1 MYCGWWFDSMGIF
14 FFFVLWKVWTHTAY
28 EFIYDEFSM
37 NSYIF
42 CTLNIRIHTNMNSYY
57 VWIHIMYE
65 FIYFLQLSCM
75 NSYIFRSMNSYYVW
89 IHILFAVIM
98 YEFIYFLQCKIKAA
112 SPREPRARS
121 ASREGEARAHLL
133 PRPGRA
139 RLPRPLGLRA
149 AAPIVRVACRC
160 PDS

>member
-1 MYCGWWFDSMGIF
+1 MYCGWWFDSMENILF
-14 FFFVLWKVWTHTAY
+14 LILWKVWTHTAY

-37 NSYIF
+37 NSCIF
-42 CTLNIRIHTNMNSYY
+42 CTLNIWFHMNMNSYY
-57 VWIHIMYE
+57 VWIHILFAVIMYE
-65 FIYFLQLSCM
+65 LIHFC
-75 NSYIFRSMNSYYVW
+75 SMNSYYVW

-112 SPREPRARS
+112 SAREPQACS

-133 PRPGRA
+133 PQPGCA
-139 RLPRPLGLRA
+139 ALPRPLGLRA
-149 AAPIVRVACRC
+149 AAPIVRVVCGC

>member
-1 MYCGWWFDSMGIF
+1 MYCGWWFDSMEKF
-14 FFFVLWKVWTHTAY
+14 FISHPVESRNSYCIWIH
-28 EFIYDEFSM
+28 IYKEFSM

-42 CTLNIRIHTNMNSYY
+42 CTLNIRIHTNMNSY
-57 VWIHIMYE
+57 
-65 FIYFLQLSCM
+65 F
-75 NSYIFRSMNSYYVW
+75 VW

-98 YEFIYFLQCKIKAA
+98 YEFIYFCSMNSYYVRIHLLFAVIMYEFIYFWQCKIKAVSA
-112 SPREPRARS
+112 REPRACS

-133 PRPGRA
+133 PQPGRA

-149 AAPIVRVACRC
+149 AASIVRVACGC

>member
-1 MYCGWWFDSMGIF
+1 MVAHILWLMVRFYGKIM
-14 FFFVLWKVWTHTAY
+14 FFVLWKVWPHIAY

-42 CTLNIRIHTNMNSYY
+42 CTLNIWIHANMNSYY
-57 VWIHIMYE
+57 VWIHILFAVIMYE
-65 FIYFLQLSCM
+65 FTHFC
-75 NSYIFRSMNSYYVW
+75 SMNSYYVW

-112 SPREPRARS
+112 SAREPRGRS
-121 ASREGEARAHLL
+121 ASHEGKAQAHLL
-133 PRPGRA
+133 PRPGCA
-139 RLPRPLGLRA
+139 RLPRPLELRA
-149 AAPIVRVACRC
+149 AAPIVRVACGC